1 MYILAIDQDA
11 GVPLTALNTDGGITS
26 NTFIMQFLANLLGIS
41 VSKIAMSDVSA
52 LGAAYLA
59 GLQTG
64 IYKDLDTL
72 KNLNAHKIIYT
83 PQSNQEVILQYYTIW
98 QKVLNTINSPFY

>member
-1 MYILAIDQDA
+1 MGQIYE
-11 GVPLTALNTDGGITS
+11 GTDGGITS

-72 KNLNAHKIIYT
+72 KNLNAHKTNQTFSSLIF
-83 PQSNQEVILQYYTIW
+83 SNPL
-98 QKVLNTINSPFY
+98 KPFLNYPMFLNLYCL